1 MPDWLVILISAG
13 VSSSAGWLT
22 AWLARRN
29 QVEGRIDIMENQN
42 RALWLYTREL
52 IDHIYKQLP
61 PPPPEPPA
69 AVVDMERRTK

>member
-1 MPDWLVILISAG
+1 
-13 VSSSAGWLT
+13 
-22 AWLARRN
+22 
-29 QVEGRIDIMENQN
+29 MENQN

-69 AVVDMERRTK
+69 AVVDMDRRNK